1 MAFAVLERKVGFH
14 DRQEVQR
21 IEPASSM
28 SRPAKQ
34 SCVIVN

>member
-1 MAFAVLERKVGFH
+1 MAFAVLKKGKVGFH

-28 SRPAKQ
+28 SRPD
-34 SCVIVN
+34 SHV